1 MFNPEWVKH
10 RGLSVKKQ
18 AYTEIQELLMAKRE
32 ELANRLERI
41 KGNLIGGHSADA
53 QEQAQELENAEVAD
67 ALGNEA
73 RLELSKIARALEQIK
88 NDTYGTCVSCEEEI
102 PSERLKAYPFADRC
116 IRCATAEEIRTA
128 G

>member
-1 MFNPEWVKH
+1 M
-10 RGLSVKKQ
+10 KKQ
-18 AYTEIQELLMAKRE
+18 DYTEIQELLMVKRE
-32 ELANRLERI
+32 ELTNRLERI

-73 RLELSKIARALEQIK
+73 RVELSKIARTLEQIK